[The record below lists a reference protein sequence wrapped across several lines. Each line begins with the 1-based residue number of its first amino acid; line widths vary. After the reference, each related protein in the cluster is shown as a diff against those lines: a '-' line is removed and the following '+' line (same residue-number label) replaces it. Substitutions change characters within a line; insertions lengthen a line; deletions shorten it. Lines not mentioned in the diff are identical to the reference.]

1 MMLLS
6 YNCGIIVKVGT
17 PPGTSSKLM
26 DDSVFKT
33 PTLPLRSTRK
43 AKSALK
49 TRSVQGGCM
58 FCQWFGSGM
67 LIPDPGFEFLHP
79 GSVTM
84 N

>member
-6 YNCGIIVKVGT
+6 YNCEIIVKVGT

-49 TRSVQGGCM
+49 TRSVQGGCTI
-58 FCQWFGSGM
+58 CGPGM
-67 LIPDPGFEFLHP
+67 LIPDPGFGFFHP
-79 GSVTM
+79 GSGSVTL